1 MKSEYDETK
10 DSKNIVKV
18 IDEVEKIDSKVLD
31 SLNERVIFVR
41 KISQF

>member
-1 MKSEYDETK
+1 MKPEYDETK

-31 SLNERVIFVR
+31 SLNET
-41 KISQF
+41 KISIQVGQ